1 METLLQNL
9 RRGWRAL
16 AKSSGFT
23 IVAIL
28 ILALGNG
35 ANIAIFRRQRRPF
48 AAALVTESRPRTR
61 TELASGKWRYRFHSE
76 VQYLASADAGVRFC
90 CGLLC

>member
-28 ILALGNG
+28 MLALGIG
-35 ANIAIFRRQRRPF
+35 ANIAIFSVVN
-48 AAALVTESRPRTR
+48 AV
-61 TELASGKWRYRFHSE
+61 
-76 VQYLASADAGVRFC
+76 
-90 CGLLC
+90 LLQPL